1 MRHGFLQFCCW
12 SASDVAGATS
22 PPLLPFVFVDV
33 GVRVLGGDLD
43 DDDEDDDDVEEEEE
57 EDDDEQVEDH
67 EEDDDEC

>member
-1 MRHGFLQFCCW
+1 M
-12 SASDVAGATS
+12 
-22 PPLLPFVFVDV
+22 FVDV

-67 EEDDDEC
+67 EEDDDECWLTLFLFDFVNGWLSLIFCFKVYM